1 MQLDG
6 EGFCIRICA
15 IRWLFTTYICIYVS
29 MWELSLGNNI
39 LWVGEN
45 RRQRL
50 GKGALFFW
58 LQGTWKSASLI
69 ASSVTS

>member
-50 GKGALFFW
+50 GKGCAFLLAARHLEKCKFNC
-58 LQGTWKSASLI
+58 I
-69 ASSVTS
+69 ECN